1 MRPDPLETT
10 TAAAAA
16 AAGGLVC
23 CRCECPTFKTQ
34 FLPWPNVHALSLRS
48 WRGDRRDQKIS
59 ASVRRLLPGIFGH
72 SFFFSFSPQKKIV
85 RPFVR
90 PFEGFARGVRH
101 KGLMGQP
108 QREPPTRR
116 PKSHLSLLQ
125 PKVRTA
131 RILLNVLVVRA
142 LSYRLL
148 LLEQVPFQAPRRQGR
163 SGQLSLKQIVRT
175 HVCVVRLI
183 IIIILVLFDSFVAL
197 GCGAPRHISRPVR
210 VHV

>member
-1 MRPDPLETT
+1 MARRPPRPKNKCFGKEASSWYLWPL
-10 TAAAAA
+10 
-16 AAGGLVC
+16 
-23 CRCECPTFKTQ
+23 
-34 FLPWPNVHALSLRS
+34 
-48 WRGDRRDQKIS
+48 
-59 ASVRRLLPGIFGH
+59 
-72 SFFFSFSPQKKIV
+72 FFFFVFTGKKIV
-85 RPFVR
+85 RSFVR

-183 IIIILVLFDSFVAL
+183 IIIFVLFDSFVAL
-197 GCGAPRHISRPVR
+197 GCGAPRHFSRPVR